1 MGISFNAASLL
12 NGNGID
18 VSSVVSEIQAA
29 QSGQLTAWQ
38 NDLSTL
44 QTQGTSITNINNDLS
59 TLANAAQALSDPV
72 GALTQ
77 LTASSSEPAIVSA
90 SAQNGA
96 VAGNYNVVVNSLA
109 SSGTLYTDAVANAN
123 SSVLP
128 TGQTSGDL
136 QLQIGGT
143 GGTTADFQIRSSNDT
158 LTSLAASINTKS
170 AADNLGITASVVTDA
185 SGARLAIYS
194 QASGTSGGLAVSSNT
209 TNLAF
214 EPPVG
219 GTNAELTVNGI
230 PYASTTNAITGA
242 IPDVTLNLT
251 SADPATPVQIS
262 VGPDTSGIT
271 NAVSNF
277 VSAYNTVVS
286 DINSEFAL
294 NPSTNQQGPL
304 GSDNSL
310 RILQSSLFTDASYAT
325 TDATSVSSGYNSL
338 ASLGITT
345 NNDGTLSFDTSSF
358 DNALAANPA
367 AVLNFFQN
375 SNSAGFANNFTTSLN
390 GLTDPSTGVLNEDLT
405 ANQNQ
410 QTDLN
415 TEITNFQTQL
425 AAQQQQ
431 LDQVFNQVNATLE
444 EYPFTLQEVEAALGS
459 LSSTPTS
466 TTPVTNTN
474 TAPATGT
481 SLAG

>member
-18 VSSVVSEIQAA
+18 VSSVVSKIQAA

-38 NDLSTL
+38 NDLTTL

-59 TLANAAQALSDPV
+59 ALASAAQALSDPV

-77 LTASSSEPAIVSA
+77 LTASSSVAVIVSA
-90 SAQNGA
+90 STQNGA

-109 SSGTLYTDAVANAN
+109 STGTLYTDALANAN
-123 SSVLP
+123 TSILP
-128 TGQTSGDL
+128 AGQSSGDL
-136 QLQIGGT
+136 QVQIGGT
-143 GGTTADFQIRSSNDT
+143 GGTTADFAVTSSNDT
-158 LTSLAASINTKS
+158 LTSLAASINAKS
-170 AADNLGITASVVTDA
+170 SADNLGITAGVVTDA

-194 QASGTSGGLAVSSNT
+194 QASGTSGALAVSNNT
-209 TNLAF
+209 TSLTF

-230 PYASTTNAITGA
+230 PYASTTNTITGA

-262 VGPDTSGIT
+262 VGPDASGIT
-271 NAVSNF
+271 NAINNF
-277 VSAYNTVVS
+277 VSAYNTVVT
-286 DINSEFAL
+286 DINSEFAV
-294 NPSTNQQGPL
+294 NASTNQQGPL

-310 RILQSSLFTDASYAT
+310 RILQSSLFTDSSYAT
-325 TDATSVSSGYNSL
+325 TDATSISSGYNSL

-345 NNDGTLSFDTSSF
+345 NNDGTLSFDTSTFS
-358 DNALAANPA
+358 NALGSNPA
-367 AVLNFFQN
+367 AVLDFFQN
-375 SNSAGFANNFTTSLN
+375 SNSNGFANNFTTSLN
-390 GLTDPSTGVLNEDLT
+390 SLTDPSSGVLNEDLS

-459 LSSTPTS
+459 LSATPTA
-466 TTPVTNTN
+466 TTPVVNTN

-481 SLAG
+481 SAG

>member
-44 QTQGTSITNINNDLS
+44 QTQGTSITNVNSDLS
-59 TLANAAQALSDPV
+59 TLASAAQALSDPV

-77 LTASSSEPAIVSA
+77 LTATSSESAIVSA

-96 VAGNYNVVVNSLA
+96 VAGTYNVVVSSLA
-109 SSGTLYTDAVANAN
+109 STGTLYTDAVANAN
-123 SSVLP
+123 TSILP
-128 TGQTSGDL
+128 AGQTRGDL
-136 QLQIGGT
+136 QVQIGGT
-143 GGTTADFQIRSSNDT
+143 GGTIADFAITSANDT
-158 LTSLAASINTKS
+158 LTSLASSINAQST
-170 AADNLGITASVVTDA
+170 ADNLGITASVVTDA

-194 QASGTSGGLAVSSNT
+194 QASGTAGALAVSNNT
-209 TNLAF
+209 TNLTF

-230 PYASTTNAITGA
+230 PYASTTNTITGA

-251 SADPATPVQIS
+251 SADPATPVQVS
-262 VGPDTSGIT
+262 VGPDASGIA
-271 NAVSNF
+271 NAINNF
-277 VSAYNTVVS
+277 VTAYNTVVS
-286 DINSEFAL
+286 DINSEFAV

-310 RILQSSLFTDASYAT
+310 RILQTSLFSDASYAT
-325 TDATSVSSGYNSL
+325 TDPTSVSSGYNSL
-338 ASLGITT
+338 ASLGIET
-345 NNDGTLSFDTSSF
+345 NNDGTLSFDTSAFS
-358 DNALAANPA
+358 NALASNPS

-375 SNSAGFANNFTTSLN
+375 SNSTGFADNFTTSLN
-390 GLTDPSTGVLNEDLT
+390 SLTDPSTGVLNEDLSS
-405 ANQNQ
+405 NQNQ

-425 AAQQQQ
+425 ASQQQQ

-459 LSSTPTS
+459 LSATPTA
-466 TTPVTNTN
+466 TAPVVNPN
-474 TAPATGT
+474 TAPAAGT
-481 SLAG
+481 SAG

>member
-18 VSSVVSEIQAA
+18 VTSVVSEIQAA
-29 QSGQLTAWQ
+29 KSGQLTAWQ

-44 QTQGTSITNINNDLS
+44 ETQGTSITNINNDLS
-59 TLANAAQALSDPV
+59 NLANAVQALSDPV

-77 LTASSSEPAIVSA
+77 LTASSSESAIVSA

-96 VAGNYNVVVNSLA
+96 VAGNYNVVVSSLA
-109 SSGTLYTDAVANAN
+109 SPGTLYTDAVANAN
-123 SSVLP
+123 SSILP
-128 TGQTSGDL
+128 TGQSSGDL
-136 QLQIGGT
+136 QVQI
-143 GGTTADFQIRSSNDT
+143 GGTTADFAINSSNDT

-170 AADNLGITASVVTDA
+170 SADNLGITASVVTDA

-194 QASGTSGGLAVSSNT
+194 QASGTPGALAVATNT
-209 TNLAF
+209 TNLTF

-219 GTNAELTVNGI
+219 GTNANLTINGI
-230 PYASTTNAITGA
+230 PYASSTNTITGA
-242 IPDVTLNLT
+242 IPDVTFNLT

-262 VGPDTSGIT
+262 IGPDASGIT
-271 NAVSNF
+271 NAINNF
-277 VSAYNTVVS
+277 VTAYNTVVT
-286 DINSEFAL
+286 DINSEFAV
-294 NPSTNQQGPL
+294 NTSTNQQGPL

-310 RILQSSLFTDASYAT
+310 RILQSSLFADASYAT
-325 TDATSVSSGYNSL
+325 TDPTSVSSGYNSL

-345 NNDGTLSFDTSSF
+345 NNDGTLSFDTSTFS
-358 DNALAANPA
+358 NALGSNPA

-375 SNSAGFANNFTTSLN
+375 SNSNGFANNFATSLN
-390 GLTDPSTGVLNEDLT
+390 SLTDPSSGVLNEDLS

-431 LDQVFNQVNATLE
+431 LDAVFNQVNATLE

-459 LSSTPTS
+459 LSSTSTA
-466 TTPVTNTN
+466 TTPVTSTS
-474 TAPATGT
+474 TTPATGT

>member
-59 TLANAAQALSDPV
+59 ALASAAQALSDPV

-77 LTASSSEPAIVSA
+77 LTAASSESAIVSA

-123 SSVLP
+123 SSILP
-128 TGQTSGDL
+128 AGQTSGDL
-136 QLQIGGT
+136 QVQIGGT
-143 GGTTADFQIRSSNDT
+143 GGSTADFPITSSNDT

-214 EPPVG
+214 EPSVG

-230 PYASTTNAITGA
+230 PYASTSNAITGA

-262 VGPDTSGIT
+262 VGPDTSSIT
-271 NAVSNF
+271 NAISNF

-286 DINSEFAL
+286 DINSEFAI

-358 DNALAANPA
+358 GNALAANPA

-375 SNSAGFANNFTTSLN
+375 SNSTGFANNFTTSLN

-459 LSSTPTS
+459 LSSTSPS

>member
-18 VSSVVSEIQAA
+18 VSSVVSKIQTA

-59 TLANAAQALSDPV
+59 TLASAIQALSDPV

-77 LTASSSEPAIVSA
+77 LSATSSESAIVSA
-90 SAQNGA
+90 STQNGA
-96 VAGNYNVVVNSLA
+96 VAGNYNVVVSSLA
-109 SSGTLYTDAVANAN
+109 STGTLYTDAVANAN
-123 SSVLP
+123 TSILAA
-128 TGQTSGDL
+128 GQSSGDL
-136 QLQIGGT
+136 QVQIGGT
-143 GGTTADFQIRSSNDT
+143 SGTTADFAITSSNDT
-158 LTSLAASINTKS
+158 LSSLAASINAKS
-170 AADNLGITASVVTDA
+170 SADNLGITANVVTDA

-194 QASGTSGGLAVSSNT
+194 QASGTPGALAVAANT
-209 TNLAF
+209 TSLTF

-219 GTNAELTVNGI
+219 GTNANLTINGI
-230 PYASTTNAITGA
+230 PYASSTNAITGA
-242 IPDVTLNLT
+242 IPDVTFNLT

-262 VGPDTSGIT
+262 VGPNASAIT
-271 NAVSNF
+271 NAINNF
-277 VSAYNTVVS
+277 VTAYNTVVT
-286 DINSEFAL
+286 DINSEFAV
-294 NPSTNQQGPL
+294 NTSTNQQGPL

-325 TDATSVSSGYNSL
+325 TDPTSVSSGYNSL

-345 NNDGTLSFDTSSF
+345 NNDGTLSFDTSTF
-358 DNALAANPA
+358 GNALGSNPA

-375 SNSAGFANNFTTSLN
+375 SNAKGFANNFTTSLN
-390 GLTDPSTGVLNEDLT
+390 SLTDPSSGVLNEDLS

-415 TEITNFQTQL
+415 TEITHFQTEL

-459 LSSTPTS
+459 LSSSGSP
-466 TTPVTNTN
+466 TTPAVNTN